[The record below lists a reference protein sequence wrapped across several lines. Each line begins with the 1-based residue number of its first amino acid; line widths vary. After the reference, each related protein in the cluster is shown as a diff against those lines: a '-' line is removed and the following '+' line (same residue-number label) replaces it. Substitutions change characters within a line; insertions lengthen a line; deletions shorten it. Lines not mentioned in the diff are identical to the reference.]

1 MCALRFDNFGSPT
14 TQLKLE
20 ELPTPVLQPG

>member
-1 MCALRFDNFGSPT
+1 MRALRFDNFGSPT

-20 ELPTPVLQPG
+20 ELRTPVLPNN